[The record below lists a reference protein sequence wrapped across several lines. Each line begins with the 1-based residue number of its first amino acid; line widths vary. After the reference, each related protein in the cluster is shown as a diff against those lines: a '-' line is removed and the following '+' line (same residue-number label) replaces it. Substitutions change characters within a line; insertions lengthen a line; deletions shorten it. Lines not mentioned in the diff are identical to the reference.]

1 MTIQEALREAVRI
14 LDASPQP
21 MNSRQDAEL
30 LMTHILNCDKAYLW
44 THSKDELPATAAEAY
59 WQAIEE
65 RAECKPIQYITGQQ
79 EFYGLPFVVRPGV
92 LIPRP
97 ETEHLVEAALTAAKE
112 YRAPRILDIGCGSGI
127 IAVTLAHHV
136 PNAAI
141 TATDLSPV
149 ALAISMENA
158 EKNNVDDRIRFL
170 RADLMAGLEDEEFD
184 IIVSNPPYV
193 SLADRETLSLEVR
206 EYEPEMAL
214 FAGTDGLNIYRQLI
228 PTAYQQLAPAGWLL
242 LEIGFG
248 QSEAVRALLEE
259 SGFGTVVFHPDLQGI
274 PRVAEARKP

>member
-1 MTIQEALREAVRI
+1 MTIQEALHEAVRI

-30 LMTHILNCDKAYLW
+30 LMMHILECGKAHLW
-44 THSKDELPATAAEAY
+44 THAKDELPPSAAEDY
-59 WQAIEE
+59 WLAVQE
-65 RAECKPIQYITGQQ
+65 RAECKPIQYITGEQ

-97 ETEHLVEAALTAAKE
+97 ETEHLVEAALAAAAK
-112 YRAPRILDIGCGSGI
+112 YQAPRILDVGCGSGI
-127 IAVTLAHHV
+127 IAVTLAHHL
-136 PNAAI
+136 PNAEV

-158 EKNNVDDRIRFL
+158 EKNGVDDRIRFL
-170 RADLMAGLEDEEFD
+170 RADLMAGLEEEQFD

-193 SLADRETLSLEVR
+193 ALQDRENLSLEVR

-214 FAGTDGLNIYRQLI
+214 FAGLDGLNIYRQLI
-228 PTAYQQLAPAGWLL
+228 PSAYQQLAPEGWLL

-259 SGFGTVVFHPDLQGI
+259 CGFHAVTFHPDLQGI
-274 PRVAEARKP
+274 PRVAEARKS